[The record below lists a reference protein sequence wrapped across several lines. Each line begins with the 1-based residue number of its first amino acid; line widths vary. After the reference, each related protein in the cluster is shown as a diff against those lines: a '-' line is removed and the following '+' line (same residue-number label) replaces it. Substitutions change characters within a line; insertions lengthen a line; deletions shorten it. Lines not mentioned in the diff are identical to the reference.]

1 MRQEENKIK
10 RPLFWVA
17 CAFLFGETGAIAG
30 SRWCIWAA
38 IIFAALF
45 VMHRYEM
52 IVHTN
57 DRVKKFSPKS
67 FCIKLKQEPEKACMR
82 VKPEADENNV
92 MIKSGQE
99 NDHMQ
104 GNGEI
109 ENDHIKLNTGYK
121 YRRRRIDCVHKWR
134 NTVFV
139 WLIFVF
145 VGIAGYCNM
154 SSLRTQENFAKVA
167 AGASCKVRGIIY
179 DRQETTTGWVIQ
191 IRAKKVVINV
201 AEETKVAEEA
211 KVAEETKVAE
221 KTKEIEE
228 VGNQLAYSGQMKIVA
243 YMSTSEKPILGQDV
257 VLSGVAA
264 LPEHATNPGGFDAAD
279 YYKAKKIFMFL
290 KDTSYVETGVKK
302 SELLNTLQGIKE
314 RVASVYDQTFEPKAA
329 SVLSAMVLGDK
340 RGLDRD
346 TRNMYQLNGIAHI
359 LAISGLHI
367 AILGMTLFEW
377 LRKRTGSY
385 RISGCVAM
393 IVVVFYGIMTG
404 LSGSTSR
411 AMIMMGLV
419 MIGKAKGR
427 SADLLTSAGI
437 ASIGMAVWNPYVIRD
452 AGFQLSFAAV
462 AGLAVIHPVYVQT
475 FGKKG
480 KLRQAFGVSLS
491 SSLATLPICVFY
503 YYQFPLYGILL
514 NLLVVPLVSCLLMS
528 ALVTAGC
535 GIISIKAAE
544 LAGIPAHFILILYER
559 LCGLSEKIPFSS
571 INVGHISVRMVLVY
585 YLGLGVVLFI
595 LRCYAGEKN
604 SSQST
609 DENNSAG
616 EEVNKSMRNNL
627 AGRKLE
633 KPMTNNP
640 SDKDLEKLSRSKS
653 LGRDLTKSE
662 TNSPS
667 DKDLEKLSR
676 SKSLGRDLTKSETNS
691 PSDKDLAKPSRS
703 KTLGRDLTKS
713 VRKKS
718 GRCGR
723 YLYGIIL
730 VILLTALYEYAN
742 FDRSFVT
749 VFLDVGQGDGI
760 LIRTEQ
766 GTSILIDGGS
776 TSNQRVGEYVL
787 LPAIRYYGMSE
798 LDYVFVTHG
807 DADHISGIE
816 YLLNAEHIG
825 VRIRNLVLAKY
836 GDRQGLANI
845 ETLAKEKNINVVY
858 MEAGDKIQE
867 KQNPDMAGLTLE
879 CLYPSGS
886 TLEAK
891 QVVEREAD
899 SIAEAKQVAERE
911 ASGITDDKKIAIGL
925 DNAIIANVPG
935 EEATGSGL
943 NANDLSMVLLAKYDG
958 RKILF
963 TGDAGSM
970 VEKRLILE
978 KSILLSETDALK
990 VGHHGSHSASSKGFL
1005 QMTKPQYAI
1014 ISCGKKNHYGH
1025 PHEET
1030 LMQLQTIGARVYR
1043 TDQCGAIILHIQSGK
1058 IMLHGY
1064 GG

>member
-1 MRQEENKIK
+1 
-10 RPLFWVA
+10 
-17 CAFLFGETGAIAG
+17 
-30 SRWCIWAA
+30 
-38 IIFAALF
+38 
-45 VMHRYEM
+45 
-52 IVHTN
+52 
-57 DRVKKFSPKS
+57 
-67 FCIKLKQEPEKACMR
+67 
-82 VKPEADENNV
+82 
-92 MIKSGQE
+92 
-99 NDHMQ
+99 
-104 GNGEI
+104 
-109 ENDHIKLNTGYK
+109 
-121 YRRRRIDCVHKWR
+121 
-134 NTVFV
+134 
-139 WLIFVF
+139 
-145 VGIAGYCNM
+145 
-154 SSLRTQENFAKVA
+154 
-167 AGASCKVRGIIY
+167 
-179 DRQETTTGWVIQ
+179 
-191 IRAKKVVINV
+191 
-201 AEETKVAEEA
+201 
-211 KVAEETKVAE
+211 
-221 KTKEIEE
+221 
-228 VGNQLAYSGQMKIVA
+228 
-243 YMSTSEKPILGQDV
+243 
-257 VLSGVAA
+257 
-264 LPEHATNPGGFDAAD
+264 
-279 YYKAKKIFMFL
+279 
-290 KDTSYVETGVKK
+290 
-302 SELLNTLQGIKE
+302 
-314 RVASVYDQTFEPKAA
+314 
-329 SVLSAMVLGDK
+329 
-340 RGLDRD
+340 
-346 TRNMYQLNGIAHI
+346 
-359 LAISGLHI
+359 
-367 AILGMTLFEW
+367 
-377 LRKRTGSY
+377 
-385 RISGCVAM
+385 M

-411 AMIMMGLV
+411 AVIMMGLV

-616 EEVNKSMRNNL
+616 EEVNKSRRNNL

-640 SDKDLEKLSRSKS
+640 SDKDLAKLSRSKS
-653 LGRDLTKSE
+653 
-662 TNSPS
+662 
-667 DKDLEKLSR
+667 
-676 SKSLGRDLTKSETNS
+676 
-691 PSDKDLAKPSRS
+691 
-703 KTLGRDLTKS
+703 LGRDLTKS

-742 FDRSFVT
+742 LDRSFVT

-891 QVVEREAD
+891 QV
-899 SIAEAKQVAERE
+899 AERE

-925 DNAIIANVPG
+925 DNAITANVPG
-935 EEATGSGL
+935 EEVTGSSL
-943 NANDLSMVLLAKYDG
+943 DANDLSMVLLAKYDG

-1005 QMTKPQYAI
+1005 QTTKPQYAI

-1043 TDQCGAIILHIQSGK
+1043 TDQCGAIILHIRSGK

>member
-1 MRQEENKIK
+1 
-10 RPLFWVA
+10 
-17 CAFLFGETGAIAG
+17 
-30 SRWCIWAA
+30 
-38 IIFAALF
+38 
-45 VMHRYEM
+45 MHRYEM

-67 FCIKLKQEPEKACMR
+67 FCIKLKQESEKACMR
-82 VKPEADENNV
+82 VKPEADEDNV
-92 MIKSGQE
+92 MIKSRQE

-411 AMIMMGLV
+411 AVIMMGLV

-544 LAGIPAHFILILYER
+544 LARIPAHFILILYER

-616 EEVNKSMRNNL
+616 EEVNKSMR
-627 AGRKLE
+627 
-633 KPMTNNP
+633 
-640 SDKDLEKLSRSKS
+640 KS
-653 LGRDLTKSE
+653 LGRDLTK
-662 TNSPS
+662 P
-667 DKDLEKLSR
+667 
-676 SKSLGRDLTKSETNS
+676 
-691 PSDKDLAKPSRS
+691 
-703 KTLGRDLTKS
+703 

-742 FDRSFVT
+742 LDRSFVT

>member
-82 VKPEADENNV
+82 VKPEADEDNV

-167 AGASCKVRGIIY
+167 AGASCKVSGIIY

-191 IRAKKVVINV
+191 IRAKKVVI
-201 AEETKVAEEA
+201 

-228 VGNQLAYSGQMKIVA
+228 VGNKLAYSGQMKIVA

-411 AMIMMGLV
+411 AVIMMGLV

-437 ASIGMAVWNPYVIRD
+437 ASIGMAVWNPYVIWD

-616 EEVNKSMRNNL
+616 EEVNKSMR
-627 AGRKLE
+627 
-633 KPMTNNP
+633 
-640 SDKDLEKLSRSKS
+640 KS
-653 LGRDLTKSE
+653 LGRDLTK
-662 TNSPS
+662 PM
-667 DKDLEKLSR
+667 
-676 SKSLGRDLTKSETNS
+676 
-691 PSDKDLAKPSRS
+691 
-703 KTLGRDLTKS
+703 
-713 VRKKS
+713 RKKS

-742 FDRSFVT
+742 LDRSFGT

-925 DNAIIANVPG
+925 DNAITANVPG

-978 KSILLSETDALK
+978 KSILLSEIDALK

-1005 QMTKPQYAI
+1005 QTTKPQYAI

>member
-1 MRQEENKIK
+1 
-10 RPLFWVA
+10 
-17 CAFLFGETGAIAG
+17 
-30 SRWCIWAA
+30 
-38 IIFAALF
+38 
-45 VMHRYEM
+45 
-52 IVHTN
+52 
-57 DRVKKFSPKS
+57 
-67 FCIKLKQEPEKACMR
+67 
-82 VKPEADENNV
+82 
-92 MIKSGQE
+92 
-99 NDHMQ
+99 
-104 GNGEI
+104 
-109 ENDHIKLNTGYK
+109 
-121 YRRRRIDCVHKWR
+121 
-134 NTVFV
+134 
-139 WLIFVF
+139 
-145 VGIAGYCNM
+145 
-154 SSLRTQENFAKVA
+154 
-167 AGASCKVRGIIY
+167 
-179 DRQETTTGWVIQ
+179 
-191 IRAKKVVINV
+191 
-201 AEETKVAEEA
+201 
-211 KVAEETKVAE
+211 
-221 KTKEIEE
+221 
-228 VGNQLAYSGQMKIVA
+228 
-243 YMSTSEKPILGQDV
+243 
-257 VLSGVAA
+257 
-264 LPEHATNPGGFDAAD
+264 
-279 YYKAKKIFMFL
+279 
-290 KDTSYVETGVKK
+290 
-302 SELLNTLQGIKE
+302 
-314 RVASVYDQTFEPKAA
+314 
-329 SVLSAMVLGDK
+329 
-340 RGLDRD
+340 
-346 TRNMYQLNGIAHI
+346 
-359 LAISGLHI
+359 
-367 AILGMTLFEW
+367 
-377 LRKRTGSY
+377 
-385 RISGCVAM
+385 M

-411 AMIMMGLV
+411 AVIMMGLV

-616 EEVNKSMRNNL
+616 EEVNKSMR
-627 AGRKLE
+627 
-633 KPMTNNP
+633 
-640 SDKDLEKLSRSKS
+640 KS
-653 LGRDLTKSE
+653 LGRDLTK
-662 TNSPS
+662 P
-667 DKDLEKLSR
+667 
-676 SKSLGRDLTKSETNS
+676 
-691 PSDKDLAKPSRS
+691 
-703 KTLGRDLTKS
+703 

-742 FDRSFVT
+742 LDRSFVT

-1005 QMTKPQYAI
+1005 QTTKPQYAI

>member
-1 MRQEENKIK
+1 MR
-10 RPLFWVA
+10 
-17 CAFLFGETGAIAG
+17 
-30 SRWCIWAA
+30 
-38 IIFAALF
+38 
-45 VMHRYEM
+45 RYEM
-52 IVHTN
+52 TVHTN
-57 DRVKKFSPKS
+57 DRV
-67 FCIKLKQEPEKACMR
+67 
-82 VKPEADENNV
+82 
-92 MIKSGQE
+92 
-99 NDHMQ
+99 
-104 GNGEI
+104 
-109 ENDHIKLNTGYK
+109 
-121 YRRRRIDCVHKWR
+121 HKWR
-134 NTVFV
+134 NAVFV

-154 SSLRTQENFAKVA
+154 SSLRTQENFVKCV
-167 AGASCKVRGIIY
+167 AGASCKVSGIIY
-179 DRQETTTGWVIQ
+179 DRQETTSGWVIQ
-191 IRAKKVVINV
+191 IRAKKVFVKGVEETEGAEEIKE
-201 AEETKVAEEA
+201 AEETK
-211 KVAEETKVAE
+211 KAEETKEAEETEGAE

-228 VGNQLAYSGQMKIVA
+228 VGNKLAYSGQMKIVA

-290 KDTSYVETGVKK
+290 KDASYVETGVKK
-302 SELLNTLQGIKE
+302 SELLNTLHGIKE
-314 RVASVYDQTFEPKAA
+314 RVTSVYDQTFEPKAA

-411 AMIMMGLV
+411 AVIMMGLV

-437 ASIGMAVWNPYVIRD
+437 ASICMAVWNPYVIRD

-480 KLRQAFGVSLS
+480 RLRQAFGVSLS

-535 GIISIKAAE
+535 GIVSIKAAE

-571 INVGHISVRMVLVY
+571 INVGHITVRMVLVY

-604 SSQST
+604 SFQST

-633 KPMTNNP
+633 KTMTNNL
-640 SDKDLEKLSRSKS
+640 SDKDLAKPSRSKS
-653 LGRDLTKSE
+653 LGRDLTK
-662 TNSPS
+662 P
-667 DKDLEKLSR
+667 
-676 SKSLGRDLTKSETNS
+676 
-691 PSDKDLAKPSRS
+691 
-703 KTLGRDLTKS
+703 

-742 FDRSFVT
+742 LDRSFVT

-845 ETLAKEKNINVVY
+845 ETLAKEKNINVIY
-858 MEAGDKIQE
+858 MEAGDKIRE
-867 KQNPDMAGLTLE
+867 KLNSDMTGLTLE
-879 CLYPSGS
+879 CLYPSER

-891 QVVEREAD
+891 QVVKRESD
-899 SIAEAKQVAERE
+899 SIAEVKQVAERE

-925 DNAIIANVPG
+925 DNAITANVPG
-935 EEATGSGL
+935 DEVTGSGPD
-943 NANDLSMVLLAKYDG
+943 ANDLSIVLLAKYDG

-978 KSILLSETDALK
+978 KNLLLSETDVLK
-990 VGHHGSHSASSKGFL
+990 VGHHGSRSASSEVFL
-1005 QMTKPQYAI
+1005 QTIKPQYAI

-1030 LMQLQTIGARVYR
+1030 LMRLQTIGARVYR

>member
-1 MRQEENKIK
+1 
-10 RPLFWVA
+10 
-17 CAFLFGETGAIAG
+17 
-30 SRWCIWAA
+30 
-38 IIFAALF
+38 
-45 VMHRYEM
+45 
-52 IVHTN
+52 
-57 DRVKKFSPKS
+57 
-67 FCIKLKQEPEKACMR
+67 
-82 VKPEADENNV
+82 
-92 MIKSGQE
+92 
-99 NDHMQ
+99 
-104 GNGEI
+104 
-109 ENDHIKLNTGYK
+109 
-121 YRRRRIDCVHKWR
+121 
-134 NTVFV
+134 
-139 WLIFVF
+139 
-145 VGIAGYCNM
+145 
-154 SSLRTQENFAKVA
+154 
-167 AGASCKVRGIIY
+167 
-179 DRQETTTGWVIQ
+179 
-191 IRAKKVVINV
+191 
-201 AEETKVAEEA
+201 
-211 KVAEETKVAE
+211 
-221 KTKEIEE
+221 
-228 VGNQLAYSGQMKIVA
+228 
-243 YMSTSEKPILGQDV
+243 
-257 VLSGVAA
+257 
-264 LPEHATNPGGFDAAD
+264 
-279 YYKAKKIFMFL
+279 
-290 KDTSYVETGVKK
+290 
-302 SELLNTLQGIKE
+302 
-314 RVASVYDQTFEPKAA
+314 
-329 SVLSAMVLGDK
+329 
-340 RGLDRD
+340 
-346 TRNMYQLNGIAHI
+346 
-359 LAISGLHI
+359 
-367 AILGMTLFEW
+367 
-377 LRKRTGSY
+377 
-385 RISGCVAM
+385 M

-411 AMIMMGLV
+411 AVIMMGLV

-616 EEVNKSMRNNL
+616 EEVNKSMR
-627 AGRKLE
+627 
-633 KPMTNNP
+633 
-640 SDKDLEKLSRSKS
+640 KS
-653 LGRDLTKSE
+653 LGRDLTK
-662 TNSPS
+662 P
-667 DKDLEKLSR
+667 
-676 SKSLGRDLTKSETNS
+676 
-691 PSDKDLAKPSRS
+691 
-703 KTLGRDLTKS
+703 

-742 FDRSFVT
+742 LDRSFVT

-899 SIAEAKQVAERE
+899 SIAEANRW
-911 ASGITDDKKIAIGL
+911 
-925 DNAIIANVPG
+925 
-935 EEATGSGL
+935 L
-943 NANDLSMVLLAKYDG
+943 NEKLL
-958 RKILF
+958 
-963 TGDAGSM
+963 
-970 VEKRLILE
+970 V
-978 KSILLSETDALK
+978 
-990 VGHHGSHSASSKGFL
+990 
-1005 QMTKPQYAI
+1005 
-1014 ISCGKKNHYGH
+1014 
-1025 PHEET
+1025 
-1030 LMQLQTIGARVYR
+1030 
-1043 TDQCGAIILHIQSGK
+1043 
-1058 IMLHGY
+1058 
-1064 GG
+1064 

>member
-1 MRQEENKIK
+1 
-10 RPLFWVA
+10 
-17 CAFLFGETGAIAG
+17 
-30 SRWCIWAA
+30 
-38 IIFAALF
+38 
-45 VMHRYEM
+45 
-52 IVHTN
+52 
-57 DRVKKFSPKS
+57 
-67 FCIKLKQEPEKACMR
+67 
-82 VKPEADENNV
+82 
-92 MIKSGQE
+92 
-99 NDHMQ
+99 
-104 GNGEI
+104 
-109 ENDHIKLNTGYK
+109 
-121 YRRRRIDCVHKWR
+121 
-134 NTVFV
+134 
-139 WLIFVF
+139 
-145 VGIAGYCNM
+145 
-154 SSLRTQENFAKVA
+154 
-167 AGASCKVRGIIY
+167 
-179 DRQETTTGWVIQ
+179 
-191 IRAKKVVINV
+191 
-201 AEETKVAEEA
+201 
-211 KVAEETKVAE
+211 
-221 KTKEIEE
+221 
-228 VGNQLAYSGQMKIVA
+228 
-243 YMSTSEKPILGQDV
+243 
-257 VLSGVAA
+257 
-264 LPEHATNPGGFDAAD
+264 
-279 YYKAKKIFMFL
+279 
-290 KDTSYVETGVKK
+290 
-302 SELLNTLQGIKE
+302 
-314 RVASVYDQTFEPKAA
+314 
-329 SVLSAMVLGDK
+329 
-340 RGLDRD
+340 
-346 TRNMYQLNGIAHI
+346 
-359 LAISGLHI
+359 
-367 AILGMTLFEW
+367 
-377 LRKRTGSY
+377 
-385 RISGCVAM
+385 M

-411 AMIMMGLV
+411 AVIMMGLV

-559 LCGLSEKIPFSS
+559 LCGLSEKIPFSN

-616 EEVNKSMRNNL
+616 EEVNKSMR
-627 AGRKLE
+627 
-633 KPMTNNP
+633 
-640 SDKDLEKLSRSKS
+640 KS
-653 LGRDLTKSE
+653 LGRDLTK
-662 TNSPS
+662 P
-667 DKDLEKLSR
+667 
-676 SKSLGRDLTKSETNS
+676 
-691 PSDKDLAKPSRS
+691 
-703 KTLGRDLTKS
+703 

-723 YLYGIIL
+723 YLYEIIL

-742 FDRSFVT
+742 LDRSFVT

-845 ETLAKEKNINVVY
+845 ETLAKKKNINVVY

-867 KQNPDMAGLTLE
+867 KQNPDIAGLTLE

-891 QVVEREAD
+891 QVVERETDSKAEAKQLAEREAD
-899 SIAEAKQVAERE
+899 SISETKQVAERE

-925 DNAIIANVPG
+925 DNVITANVPG

-943 NANDLSMVLLAKYDG
+943 DANDLSMVLLAKYDG

-1005 QMTKPQYAI
+1005 QTTKPQYAI

-1030 LMQLQTIGARVYR
+1030 LMHLQTIGARVYR

>member
-1 MRQEENKIK
+1 MGDTCI
-10 RPLFWVA
+10 PLRLLGLGVRKNPFIY
-17 CAFLFGETGAIAG
+17 E
-30 SRWCIWAA
+30 
-38 IIFAALF
+38 
-45 VMHRYEM
+45 VMPSILY
-52 IVHTN
+52 
-57 DRVKKFSPKS
+57 
-67 FCIKLKQEPEKACMR
+67 R
-82 VKPEADENNV
+82 VKP
-92 MIKSGQE
+92 
-99 NDHMQ
+99 
-104 GNGEI
+104 
-109 ENDHIKLNTGYK
+109 
-121 YRRRRIDCVHKWR
+121 
-134 NTVFV
+134 
-139 WLIFVF
+139 
-145 VGIAGYCNM
+145 
-154 SSLRTQENFAKVA
+154 
-167 AGASCKVRGIIY
+167 
-179 DRQETTTGWVIQ
+179 
-191 IRAKKVVINV
+191 
-201 AEETKVAEEA
+201 
-211 KVAEETKVAE
+211 
-221 KTKEIEE
+221 
-228 VGNQLAYSGQMKIVA
+228 
-243 YMSTSEKPILGQDV
+243 
-257 VLSGVAA
+257 
-264 LPEHATNPGGFDAAD
+264 
-279 YYKAKKIFMFL
+279 
-290 KDTSYVETGVKK
+290 
-302 SELLNTLQGIKE
+302 
-314 RVASVYDQTFEPKAA
+314 QT
-329 SVLSAMVLGDK
+329 
-340 RGLDRD
+340 
-346 TRNMYQLNGIAHI
+346 
-359 LAISGLHI
+359 GLHI

-411 AMIMMGLV
+411 AVIMMGLV

-544 LAGIPAHFILILYER
+544 LARIPAHFILILYER

-616 EEVNKSMRNNL
+616 EEVNKSMR
-627 AGRKLE
+627 
-633 KPMTNNP
+633 
-640 SDKDLEKLSRSKS
+640 KS
-653 LGRDLTKSE
+653 LGRDLTK
-662 TNSPS
+662 P
-667 DKDLEKLSR
+667 
-676 SKSLGRDLTKSETNS
+676 
-691 PSDKDLAKPSRS
+691 
-703 KTLGRDLTKS
+703 

-742 FDRSFVT
+742 LDRSFVT

-845 ETLAKEKNINVVY
+845 ETLAKEKNINVIY
-858 MEAGDKIQE
+858 MEAGDKIRE
-867 KQNPDMAGLTLE
+867 KLNSDMAGLTLE
-879 CLYPSGS
+879 CLYPSGK

-891 QVVEREAD
+891 QVVKRESDSIAEAKQVAEREAD

-911 ASGITDDKKIAIGL
+911 AADITDDKKIAIGL
-925 DNAIIANVPG
+925 GNAITANVL
-935 EEATGSGL
+935 EDEVTGSGPD
-943 NANDLSMVLLAKYDG
+943 ANDLSIVLLAKYDG

-978 KSILLSETDALK
+978 KNLLLSETDVLK
-990 VGHHGSHSASSKGFL
+990 VGHHGSRSASSEGFL
-1005 QMTKPQYAI
+1005 QTIKPQYAI

-1064 GG
+1064 GE

>member
-1 MRQEENKIK
+1 MPSIK
-10 RPLFWVA
+10 
-17 CAFLFGETGAIAG
+17 
-30 SRWCIWAA
+30 
-38 IIFAALF
+38 
-45 VMHRYEM
+45 
-52 IVHTN
+52 
-57 DRVKKFSPKS
+57 DRVKP
-67 FCIKLKQEPEKACMR
+67 
-82 VKPEADENNV
+82 
-92 MIKSGQE
+92 
-99 NDHMQ
+99 
-104 GNGEI
+104 
-109 ENDHIKLNTGYK
+109 
-121 YRRRRIDCVHKWR
+121 
-134 NTVFV
+134 
-139 WLIFVF
+139 
-145 VGIAGYCNM
+145 
-154 SSLRTQENFAKVA
+154 
-167 AGASCKVRGIIY
+167 
-179 DRQETTTGWVIQ
+179 
-191 IRAKKVVINV
+191 
-201 AEETKVAEEA
+201 
-211 KVAEETKVAE
+211 
-221 KTKEIEE
+221 
-228 VGNQLAYSGQMKIVA
+228 
-243 YMSTSEKPILGQDV
+243 
-257 VLSGVAA
+257 
-264 LPEHATNPGGFDAAD
+264 
-279 YYKAKKIFMFL
+279 
-290 KDTSYVETGVKK
+290 
-302 SELLNTLQGIKE
+302 
-314 RVASVYDQTFEPKAA
+314 QT
-329 SVLSAMVLGDK
+329 
-340 RGLDRD
+340 
-346 TRNMYQLNGIAHI
+346 
-359 LAISGLHI
+359 GLHI

-411 AMIMMGLV
+411 AVIMMGLV

-475 FGKKG
+475 FGKNG

-616 EEVNKSMRNNL
+616 EEVNKSMR
-627 AGRKLE
+627 
-633 KPMTNNP
+633 
-640 SDKDLEKLSRSKS
+640 KS
-653 LGRDLTKSE
+653 
-662 TNSPS
+662 
-667 DKDLEKLSR
+667 
-676 SKSLGRDLTKSETNS
+676 
-691 PSDKDLAKPSRS
+691 
-703 KTLGRDLTKS
+703 LGRDLTKS

-742 FDRSFVT
+742 LDRSFVT

-766 GTSILIDGGS
+766 ETSILIDGGS

-925 DNAIIANVPG
+925 DNAITANVPG
-935 EEATGSGL
+935 EGATGSGL

-978 KSILLSETDALK
+978 KSILLSEIDALK

-1005 QMTKPQYAI
+1005 QTTKPQYAI

>member
-1 MRQEENKIK
+1 
-10 RPLFWVA
+10 
-17 CAFLFGETGAIAG
+17 
-30 SRWCIWAA
+30 
-38 IIFAALF
+38 
-45 VMHRYEM
+45 
-52 IVHTN
+52 
-57 DRVKKFSPKS
+57 
-67 FCIKLKQEPEKACMR
+67 MR
-82 VKPEADENNV
+82 VKPEADEDNV

-411 AMIMMGLV
+411 AVIMMGLV

-616 EEVNKSMRNNL
+616 EEVNKSMR
-627 AGRKLE
+627 
-633 KPMTNNP
+633 
-640 SDKDLEKLSRSKS
+640 KS
-653 LGRDLTKSE
+653 LGRDLTK
-662 TNSPS
+662 P
-667 DKDLEKLSR
+667 
-676 SKSLGRDLTKSETNS
+676 
-691 PSDKDLAKPSRS
+691 
-703 KTLGRDLTKS
+703 

-742 FDRSFVT
+742 LDRSFVT

>member
-1 MRQEENKIK
+1 M
-10 RPLFWVA
+10 
-17 CAFLFGETGAIAG
+17 
-30 SRWCIWAA
+30 
-38 IIFAALF
+38 
-45 VMHRYEM
+45 
-52 IVHTN
+52 
-57 DRVKKFSPKS
+57 DRK
-67 FCIKLKQEPEKACMR
+67 
-82 VKPEADENNV
+82 
-92 MIKSGQE
+92 
-99 NDHMQ
+99 
-104 GNGEI
+104 
-109 ENDHIKLNTGYK
+109 
-121 YRRRRIDCVHKWR
+121 
-134 NTVFV
+134 
-139 WLIFVF
+139 
-145 VGIAGYCNM
+145 
-154 SSLRTQENFAKVA
+154 
-167 AGASCKVRGIIY
+167 
-179 DRQETTTGWVIQ
+179 
-191 IRAKKVVINV
+191 
-201 AEETKVAEEA
+201 
-211 KVAEETKVAE
+211 
-221 KTKEIEE
+221 
-228 VGNQLAYSGQMKIVA
+228 
-243 YMSTSEKPILGQDV
+243 
-257 VLSGVAA
+257 
-264 LPEHATNPGGFDAAD
+264 NP
-279 YYKAKKIFMFL
+279 
-290 KDTSYVETGVKK
+290 
-302 SELLNTLQGIKE
+302 
-314 RVASVYDQTFEPKAA
+314 QT
-329 SVLSAMVLGDK
+329 
-340 RGLDRD
+340 
-346 TRNMYQLNGIAHI
+346 
-359 LAISGLHI
+359 GLHI

-411 AMIMMGLV
+411 AVIMMGLV

-616 EEVNKSMRNNL
+616 EEVNKSMR
-627 AGRKLE
+627 
-633 KPMTNNP
+633 
-640 SDKDLEKLSRSKS
+640 KS
-653 LGRDLTKSE
+653 LGRDLTK
-662 TNSPS
+662 P
-667 DKDLEKLSR
+667 
-676 SKSLGRDLTKSETNS
+676 
-691 PSDKDLAKPSRS
+691 
-703 KTLGRDLTKS
+703 

-730 VILLTALYEYAN
+730 VILLTVLYGYAN
-742 FDRSFVT
+742 LDRSFVT

-816 YLLNAEHIG
+816 YLLSAEHIG

-867 KQNPDMAGLTLE
+867 KQNSDMAGLTLE

-925 DNAIIANVPG
+925 DNAITANVPG
-935 EEATGSGL
+935 EEVTGSSL
-943 NANDLSMVLLAKYDG
+943 DANDLSMVLLAKYDG

>member
-1 MRQEENKIK
+1 
-10 RPLFWVA
+10 
-17 CAFLFGETGAIAG
+17 
-30 SRWCIWAA
+30 
-38 IIFAALF
+38 
-45 VMHRYEM
+45 
-52 IVHTN
+52 
-57 DRVKKFSPKS
+57 
-67 FCIKLKQEPEKACMR
+67 
-82 VKPEADENNV
+82 
-92 MIKSGQE
+92 
-99 NDHMQ
+99 
-104 GNGEI
+104 
-109 ENDHIKLNTGYK
+109 
-121 YRRRRIDCVHKWR
+121 
-134 NTVFV
+134 
-139 WLIFVF
+139 
-145 VGIAGYCNM
+145 
-154 SSLRTQENFAKVA
+154 
-167 AGASCKVRGIIY
+167 
-179 DRQETTTGWVIQ
+179 
-191 IRAKKVVINV
+191 
-201 AEETKVAEEA
+201 
-211 KVAEETKVAE
+211 
-221 KTKEIEE
+221 
-228 VGNQLAYSGQMKIVA
+228 
-243 YMSTSEKPILGQDV
+243 
-257 VLSGVAA
+257 
-264 LPEHATNPGGFDAAD
+264 
-279 YYKAKKIFMFL
+279 
-290 KDTSYVETGVKK
+290 
-302 SELLNTLQGIKE
+302 
-314 RVASVYDQTFEPKAA
+314 
-329 SVLSAMVLGDK
+329 
-340 RGLDRD
+340 
-346 TRNMYQLNGIAHI
+346 
-359 LAISGLHI
+359 
-367 AILGMTLFEW
+367 
-377 LRKRTGSY
+377 
-385 RISGCVAM
+385 M

-411 AMIMMGLV
+411 AVIMMGLV

-437 ASIGMAVWNPYVIRD
+437 ASICMAVWNPYVIRD

-544 LAGIPAHFILILYER
+544 LAGIPAHFVLILYER

-604 SSQST
+604 SSQSA

-616 EEVNKSMRNNL
+616 EEVNKSM
-627 AGRKLE
+627 
-633 KPMTNNP
+633 
-640 SDKDLEKLSRSKS
+640 SKS
-653 LGRDLTKSE
+653 LGRDLTK
-662 TNSPS
+662 P
-667 DKDLEKLSR
+667 
-676 SKSLGRDLTKSETNS
+676 
-691 PSDKDLAKPSRS
+691 
-703 KTLGRDLTKS
+703 

-742 FDRSFVT
+742 LDRSFVT

>member
-52 IVHTN
+52 TVHTN
-57 DRVKKFSPKS
+57 DS
-67 FCIKLKQEPEKACMR
+67 
-82 VKPEADENNV
+82 
-92 MIKSGQE
+92 
-99 NDHMQ
+99 
-104 GNGEI
+104 
-109 ENDHIKLNTGYK
+109 
-121 YRRRRIDCVHKWR
+121 VHKWR

-167 AGASCKVRGIIY
+167 AGASCKVSGIIY

-191 IRAKKVVINV
+191 IRAKKVVINI
-201 AEETKVAEEA
+201 AEETKGAEEA

-411 AMIMMGLV
+411 AVIMMGLV

-437 ASIGMAVWNPYVIRD
+437 ASICMAVWNPYVIRD

-480 KLRQAFGVSLS
+480 RLRQAFGVGLS

-571 INVGHISVRMVLVY
+571 INVGHITVRMVLVY

-616 EEVNKSMRNNL
+616 EEVNKSIRNNL

-633 KPMTNNP
+633 KPM
-640 SDKDLEKLSRSKS
+640 
-653 LGRDLTKSE
+653 
-662 TNSPS
+662 
-667 DKDLEKLSR
+667 
-676 SKSLGRDLTKSETNS
+676 TNS

-703 KTLGRDLTKS
+703 KSLGRNLAKP

-742 FDRSFVT
+742 LDRSFVT

-845 ETLAKEKNINVVY
+845 ETLAKEKNINVIY
-858 MEAGDKIQE
+858 MEAGDKIRE
-867 KQNPDMAGLTLE
+867 KLNSDMAGLTLE
-879 CLYPSGS
+879 CLYPSER

-891 QVVEREAD
+891 QVVKRDSD

-911 ASGITDDKKIAIGL
+911 AAGITDDKKIAIGL
-925 DNAIIANVPG
+925 DNAITANVPG
-935 EEATGSGL
+935 DEVTGSGPD
-943 NANDLSMVLLAKYDG
+943 ANDLSIVLLAKYDG

-978 KSILLSETDALK
+978 KNLLLSETDVLK
-990 VGHHGSHSASSKGFL
+990 VGHHGSRSASSEVFL
-1005 QMTKPQYAI
+1005 QTIKPQYAI

-1064 GG
+1064 G

>member
-1 MRQEENKIK
+1 
-10 RPLFWVA
+10 
-17 CAFLFGETGAIAG
+17 
-30 SRWCIWAA
+30 
-38 IIFAALF
+38 
-45 VMHRYEM
+45 MHRYEM

-82 VKPEADENNV
+82 VKPEADEDNV

-167 AGASCKVRGIIY
+167 EGASCKVSGIIY

-191 IRAKKVVINV
+191 IRAKKVVINL

-211 KVAEETKVAE
+211 KVAEETKGAE

-411 AMIMMGLV
+411 AVIMMGLV

-609 DENNSAG
+609 DENNSAS
-616 EEVNKSMRNNL
+616 EEVNKSM
-627 AGRKLE
+627 
-633 KPMTNNP
+633 
-640 SDKDLEKLSRSKS
+640 SKS
-653 LGRDLTKSE
+653 
-662 TNSPS
+662 
-667 DKDLEKLSR
+667 
-676 SKSLGRDLTKSETNS
+676 
-691 PSDKDLAKPSRS
+691 
-703 KTLGRDLTKS
+703 LGRDLTKS

-742 FDRSFVT
+742 LDRSFVT

-776 TSNQRVGEYVL
+776 TSNRKVGEYVL
-787 LPAIRYYGMSE
+787 LPAIRYYGMAE

-845 ETLAKEKNINVVY
+845 EILAKEKNINVVY

-867 KQNPDMAGLTLE
+867 KQNTDMAGLTLE
-879 CLYPSGS
+879 CLYPSGR

-891 QVVEREAD
+891 QVVERESD

-925 DNAIIANVPG
+925 DNAITANVPG

-943 NANDLSMVLLAKYDG
+943 DANDLSMVLLAKYDG

-1005 QMTKPQYAI
+1005 QTTKPQYAI

>member
-67 FCIKLKQEPEKACMR
+67 FC
-82 VKPEADENNV
+82 
-92 MIKSGQE
+92 
-99 NDHMQ
+99 
-104 GNGEI
+104 
-109 ENDHIKLNTGYK
+109 IKLNTGYK

-411 AMIMMGLV
+411 AVIMMGLV

-475 FGKKG
+475 FGKNG

-616 EEVNKSMRNNL
+616 EEVNKSMR
-627 AGRKLE
+627 
-633 KPMTNNP
+633 
-640 SDKDLEKLSRSKS
+640 KS
-653 LGRDLTKSE
+653 LGRDLTK
-662 TNSPS
+662 P
-667 DKDLEKLSR
+667 
-676 SKSLGRDLTKSETNS
+676 
-691 PSDKDLAKPSRS
+691 
-703 KTLGRDLTKS
+703 

-742 FDRSFVT
+742 LDRSFVT

-845 ETLAKEKNINVVY
+845 ETLAKEKNINVIY
-858 MEAGDKIQE
+858 MEAGDKIRE
-867 KQNPDMAGLTLE
+867 KLNSDMAGLTLE
-879 CLYPSGS
+879 CLYPSGK

-891 QVVEREAD
+891 QVVKRESDSIAEAKQVAEREAD

-911 ASGITDDKKIAIGL
+911 AADITDDKKIAIGL
-925 DNAIIANVPG
+925 GNAITANVL
-935 EEATGSGL
+935 EDEVTGSGPD
-943 NANDLSMVLLAKYDG
+943 ANDLSIVLLAKYDG

-978 KSILLSETDALK
+978 KNLLLSETDVLK
-990 VGHHGSHSASSKGFL
+990 VGHHGSRSASSEGFL
-1005 QMTKPQYAI
+1005 QTIKPQYAI

>member
-1 MRQEENKIK
+1 
-10 RPLFWVA
+10 
-17 CAFLFGETGAIAG
+17 
-30 SRWCIWAA
+30 
-38 IIFAALF
+38 
-45 VMHRYEM
+45 
-52 IVHTN
+52 
-57 DRVKKFSPKS
+57 
-67 FCIKLKQEPEKACMR
+67 
-82 VKPEADENNV
+82 
-92 MIKSGQE
+92 
-99 NDHMQ
+99 
-104 GNGEI
+104 
-109 ENDHIKLNTGYK
+109 
-121 YRRRRIDCVHKWR
+121 
-134 NTVFV
+134 
-139 WLIFVF
+139 
-145 VGIAGYCNM
+145 
-154 SSLRTQENFAKVA
+154 
-167 AGASCKVRGIIY
+167 
-179 DRQETTTGWVIQ
+179 
-191 IRAKKVVINV
+191 
-201 AEETKVAEEA
+201 
-211 KVAEETKVAE
+211 
-221 KTKEIEE
+221 
-228 VGNQLAYSGQMKIVA
+228 
-243 YMSTSEKPILGQDV
+243 
-257 VLSGVAA
+257 
-264 LPEHATNPGGFDAAD
+264 
-279 YYKAKKIFMFL
+279 
-290 KDTSYVETGVKK
+290 
-302 SELLNTLQGIKE
+302 
-314 RVASVYDQTFEPKAA
+314 
-329 SVLSAMVLGDK
+329 
-340 RGLDRD
+340 
-346 TRNMYQLNGIAHI
+346 
-359 LAISGLHI
+359 
-367 AILGMTLFEW
+367 
-377 LRKRTGSY
+377 
-385 RISGCVAM
+385 M

-411 AMIMMGLV
+411 AVIMMGLV

-609 DENNSAG
+609 DENNSAS
-616 EEVNKSMRNNL
+616 EEVNKSM
-627 AGRKLE
+627 
-633 KPMTNNP
+633 
-640 SDKDLEKLSRSKS
+640 SKS
-653 LGRDLTKSE
+653 
-662 TNSPS
+662 
-667 DKDLEKLSR
+667 
-676 SKSLGRDLTKSETNS
+676 
-691 PSDKDLAKPSRS
+691 
-703 KTLGRDLTKS
+703 LGRDLTKS

-742 FDRSFVT
+742 LDRSFVT

-776 TSNQRVGEYVL
+776 TSNRKVGEYVL
-787 LPAIRYYGMSE
+787 LPAIRYYGMAE

-845 ETLAKEKNINVVY
+845 EILAKEKNINVVY

-867 KQNPDMAGLTLE
+867 KQNTDMAGLTLE
-879 CLYPSGS
+879 CLYPSGR

-891 QVVEREAD
+891 QVVERESD

-925 DNAIIANVPG
+925 DNAITANVPG

-943 NANDLSMVLLAKYDG
+943 DANDLSMVLLAKYDG

-1005 QMTKPQYAI
+1005 QTTKPQYAI

>member
-1 MRQEENKIK
+1 
-10 RPLFWVA
+10 
-17 CAFLFGETGAIAG
+17 
-30 SRWCIWAA
+30 
-38 IIFAALF
+38 
-45 VMHRYEM
+45 
-52 IVHTN
+52 
-57 DRVKKFSPKS
+57 
-67 FCIKLKQEPEKACMR
+67 
-82 VKPEADENNV
+82 
-92 MIKSGQE
+92 
-99 NDHMQ
+99 
-104 GNGEI
+104 
-109 ENDHIKLNTGYK
+109 
-121 YRRRRIDCVHKWR
+121 
-134 NTVFV
+134 
-139 WLIFVF
+139 
-145 VGIAGYCNM
+145 
-154 SSLRTQENFAKVA
+154 
-167 AGASCKVRGIIY
+167 
-179 DRQETTTGWVIQ
+179 
-191 IRAKKVVINV
+191 
-201 AEETKVAEEA
+201 
-211 KVAEETKVAE
+211 
-221 KTKEIEE
+221 
-228 VGNQLAYSGQMKIVA
+228 
-243 YMSTSEKPILGQDV
+243 
-257 VLSGVAA
+257 
-264 LPEHATNPGGFDAAD
+264 
-279 YYKAKKIFMFL
+279 
-290 KDTSYVETGVKK
+290 
-302 SELLNTLQGIKE
+302 
-314 RVASVYDQTFEPKAA
+314 
-329 SVLSAMVLGDK
+329 
-340 RGLDRD
+340 
-346 TRNMYQLNGIAHI
+346 
-359 LAISGLHI
+359 
-367 AILGMTLFEW
+367 
-377 LRKRTGSY
+377 
-385 RISGCVAM
+385 M

-411 AMIMMGLV
+411 AVIMMGLV

-616 EEVNKSMRNNL
+616 EEVNKSMR
-627 AGRKLE
+627 
-633 KPMTNNP
+633 
-640 SDKDLEKLSRSKS
+640 KS
-653 LGRDLTKSE
+653 LGRDLTK
-662 TNSPS
+662 P
-667 DKDLEKLSR
+667 
-676 SKSLGRDLTKSETNS
+676 
-691 PSDKDLAKPSRS
+691 
-703 KTLGRDLTKS
+703 

-742 FDRSFVT
+742 LDRSFVT

-925 DNAIIANVPG
+925 DNAITANVPG

-943 NANDLSMVLLAKYDG
+943 DANDLSMVLLAKYDG

-1005 QMTKPQYAI
+1005 QTTKPQYAI

>member
-1 MRQEENKIK
+1 
-10 RPLFWVA
+10 
-17 CAFLFGETGAIAG
+17 
-30 SRWCIWAA
+30 
-38 IIFAALF
+38 
-45 VMHRYEM
+45 
-52 IVHTN
+52 
-57 DRVKKFSPKS
+57 
-67 FCIKLKQEPEKACMR
+67 
-82 VKPEADENNV
+82 
-92 MIKSGQE
+92 
-99 NDHMQ
+99 
-104 GNGEI
+104 
-109 ENDHIKLNTGYK
+109 
-121 YRRRRIDCVHKWR
+121 
-134 NTVFV
+134 
-139 WLIFVF
+139 
-145 VGIAGYCNM
+145 
-154 SSLRTQENFAKVA
+154 
-167 AGASCKVRGIIY
+167 
-179 DRQETTTGWVIQ
+179 
-191 IRAKKVVINV
+191 
-201 AEETKVAEEA
+201 
-211 KVAEETKVAE
+211 
-221 KTKEIEE
+221 
-228 VGNQLAYSGQMKIVA
+228 
-243 YMSTSEKPILGQDV
+243 
-257 VLSGVAA
+257 
-264 LPEHATNPGGFDAAD
+264 
-279 YYKAKKIFMFL
+279 
-290 KDTSYVETGVKK
+290 
-302 SELLNTLQGIKE
+302 
-314 RVASVYDQTFEPKAA
+314 
-329 SVLSAMVLGDK
+329 
-340 RGLDRD
+340 
-346 TRNMYQLNGIAHI
+346 
-359 LAISGLHI
+359 
-367 AILGMTLFEW
+367 
-377 LRKRTGSY
+377 
-385 RISGCVAM
+385 M

-411 AMIMMGLV
+411 AVIMMGLV

-437 ASIGMAVWNPYVIRD
+437 ASIGMAVWNPYVIWD

-616 EEVNKSMRNNL
+616 EEVNKSRRNNL

-640 SDKDLEKLSRSKS
+640 SDKDLAKPSRSKT
-653 LGRDLTKSE
+653 LGRDLTK
-662 TNSPS
+662 P
-667 DKDLEKLSR
+667 
-676 SKSLGRDLTKSETNS
+676 ETNS

-703 KTLGRDLTKS
+703 KSLGRDLTKPM
-713 VRKKS
+713 RKKS

-742 FDRSFVT
+742 LDRSFGT

-911 ASGITDDKKIAIGL
+911 ADSIAEAKQVAEREASGITDDKKIAIGL
-925 DNAIIANVPG
+925 DNAITANVPG

-943 NANDLSMVLLAKYDG
+943 DANDLSMVLLAKYDG

-963 TGDAGSM
+963 TGDVGSM

-978 KSILLSETDALK
+978 KSILLSEIDALK

-1005 QMTKPQYAI
+1005 QTTKPQYAI

>member
-67 FCIKLKQEPEKACMR
+67 FCIKLKQESEKACMR
-82 VKPEADENNV
+82 VKPEADEDNV
-92 MIKSGQE
+92 MIKSRQE

-201 AEETKVAEEA
+201 AEETKGAEEA
-211 KVAEETKVAE
+211 KAAEETKGAE
-221 KTKEIEE
+221 ETKEIEE

-411 AMIMMGLV
+411 AVIMMGLV
-419 MIGKAKGR
+419 MLGKVKGR
-427 SADLLTSAGI
+427 SVDLLTSAGI
-437 ASIGMAVWNPYVIRD
+437 ASICMAVWNPYVIRD

-571 INVGHISVRMVLVY
+571 INVGHISVRMALVY

-616 EEVNKSMRNNL
+616 EEVNKSMR
-627 AGRKLE
+627 
-633 KPMTNNP
+633 
-640 SDKDLEKLSRSKS
+640 KS
-653 LGRDLTKSE
+653 LGRDLTK
-662 TNSPS
+662 P
-667 DKDLEKLSR
+667 
-676 SKSLGRDLTKSETNS
+676 
-691 PSDKDLAKPSRS
+691 
-703 KTLGRDLTKS
+703 

-742 FDRSFVT
+742 LDRSFVA

-925 DNAIIANVPG
+925 DNAITANVLG

>member
-82 VKPEADENNV
+82 VKPEADEDNV

-167 AGASCKVRGIIY
+167 AGASCKVSGIIY

-191 IRAKKVVINV
+191 IRAKKVVI
-201 AEETKVAEEA
+201 

-228 VGNQLAYSGQMKIVA
+228 VGNKLAYSGQMKIVA

-411 AMIMMGLV
+411 AVIMMGLV

-514 NLLVVPLVSCLLMS
+514 NLLIVPLVSCLLMS

-616 EEVNKSMRNNL
+616 EEVNKSMR
-627 AGRKLE
+627 
-633 KPMTNNP
+633 
-640 SDKDLEKLSRSKS
+640 KS
-653 LGRDLTKSE
+653 LGRDLTK
-662 TNSPS
+662 P
-667 DKDLEKLSR
+667 
-676 SKSLGRDLTKSETNS
+676 
-691 PSDKDLAKPSRS
+691 
-703 KTLGRDLTKS
+703 

-742 FDRSFVT
+742 LDRSFVT

>member
-67 FCIKLKQEPEKACMR
+67 FC
-82 VKPEADENNV
+82 
-92 MIKSGQE
+92 
-99 NDHMQ
+99 
-104 GNGEI
+104 
-109 ENDHIKLNTGYK
+109 IKLNTGYK

-411 AMIMMGLV
+411 AVIMMGLV

-437 ASIGMAVWNPYVIRD
+437 VSIGMAVWNPYVIRD

-475 FGKKG
+475 FGKNG

-616 EEVNKSMRNNL
+616 EEVNKSMR
-627 AGRKLE
+627 
-633 KPMTNNP
+633 
-640 SDKDLEKLSRSKS
+640 KS
-653 LGRDLTKSE
+653 LGRDLTK
-662 TNSPS
+662 P
-667 DKDLEKLSR
+667 
-676 SKSLGRDLTKSETNS
+676 
-691 PSDKDLAKPSRS
+691 
-703 KTLGRDLTKS
+703 

-742 FDRSFVT
+742 LDRSFVT

-845 ETLAKEKNINVVY
+845 ETLAKEKNINVIY
-858 MEAGDKIQE
+858 MEAGDKIRE
-867 KQNPDMAGLTLE
+867 KLNSDMAGLTLK
-879 CLYPSGS
+879 CLYPSGK

-891 QVVEREAD
+891 QVVKRESDSIAEAKQVAEREAD

-911 ASGITDDKKIAIGL
+911 AADITDDKKIAIGL
-925 DNAIIANVPG
+925 GNAITANVL
-935 EEATGSGL
+935 EDEVTGSGPD
-943 NANDLSMVLLAKYDG
+943 ANDLSIVLLAKYDG

-978 KSILLSETDALK
+978 KNLLLSETDVLK
-990 VGHHGSHSASSKGFL
+990 VGHHGSRSASSEGFL
-1005 QMTKPQYAI
+1005 QTIKPQYAI

>member
-67 FCIKLKQEPEKACMR
+67 FC
-82 VKPEADENNV
+82 
-92 MIKSGQE
+92 
-99 NDHMQ
+99 
-104 GNGEI
+104 
-109 ENDHIKLNTGYK
+109 IKLNTGYK

-411 AMIMMGLV
+411 AVIMMGLV

-475 FGKKG
+475 FGKNG

-616 EEVNKSMRNNL
+616 EEVNKSMR
-627 AGRKLE
+627 
-633 KPMTNNP
+633 
-640 SDKDLEKLSRSKS
+640 KS
-653 LGRDLTKSE
+653 LGRDLTK
-662 TNSPS
+662 P
-667 DKDLEKLSR
+667 
-676 SKSLGRDLTKSETNS
+676 
-691 PSDKDLAKPSRS
+691 
-703 KTLGRDLTKS
+703 

-742 FDRSFVT
+742 LDRSFVT

-845 ETLAKEKNINVVY
+845 ETLAKEKNINVIY
-858 MEAGDKIQE
+858 MEAGDKIRE
-867 KQNPDMAGLTLE
+867 KLNSDMAGLTLE
-879 CLYPSGS
+879 CLYPSGK

-891 QVVEREAD
+891 QVVKRESDSIAEAKQVAEREAD

>member
-45 VMHRYEM
+45 VMRRCEM
-52 IVHTN
+52 TVHMN
-57 DRVKKFSPKS
+57 DR
-67 FCIKLKQEPEKACMR
+67 
-82 VKPEADENNV
+82 
-92 MIKSGQE
+92 
-99 NDHMQ
+99 
-104 GNGEI
+104 
-109 ENDHIKLNTGYK
+109 
-121 YRRRRIDCVHKWR
+121 VHKWR
-134 NTVFV
+134 NAVFV

-154 SSLRTQENFAKVA
+154 SSLRTQENFVKCV
-167 AGASCKVRGIIY
+167 AGASCKVSGIIY
-179 DRQETTTGWVIQ
+179 DRQETTSGWVIQ
-191 IRAKKVVINV
+191 IRAKKVFVKGV
-201 AEETKVAEEA
+201 EETKEG
-211 KVAEETKVAE
+211 AE

-228 VGNQLAYSGQMKIVA
+228 VGNKLAYSGQMKIVA

-302 SELLNTLQGIKE
+302 SELLNTLHGIKE
-314 RVASVYDQTFEPKAA
+314 RVTSVYDQTFEPKAA

-411 AMIMMGLV
+411 AVIMMGLV

-437 ASIGMAVWNPYVIRD
+437 ASICMAVWNPYVIRD

-480 KLRQAFGVSLS
+480 RLRQAFGVSLS

-571 INVGHISVRMVLVY
+571 INVGHITVRMVLVY

-616 EEVNKSMRNNL
+616 EEVNKSIRNNL
-627 AGRKLE
+627 AGRKLK
-633 KPMTNNP
+633 KP
-640 SDKDLEKLSRSKS
+640 K
-653 LGRDLTKSE
+653 
-662 TNSPS
+662 
-667 DKDLEKLSR
+667 
-676 SKSLGRDLTKSETNS
+676 TNS

-703 KTLGRDLTKS
+703 KSLGRNLAKP

-742 FDRSFVT
+742 LDRSFVT

-845 ETLAKEKNINVVY
+845 ETLAKEKNINVIY
-858 MEAGDKIQE
+858 MEAGDKIRE
-867 KQNPDMAGLTLE
+867 KLNSDMAGLTLE
-879 CLYPSGS
+879 CLYPSGR

-891 QVVEREAD
+891 QVVKRDSD

-911 ASGITDDKKIAIGL
+911 AAGITDDKKIAIGL
-925 DNAIIANVPG
+925 GNEITANVPG
-935 EEATGSGL
+935 EAGL
-943 NANDLSMVLLAKYDG
+943 KDEITESDLDANDLSIVLLAKYDG

-990 VGHHGSHSASSKGFL
+990 VGHHGSRSASSEGFL
-1005 QMTKPQYAI
+1005 QTIKPQYAI

-1064 GG
+1064 G

>member
-1 MRQEENKIK
+1 MPSI
-10 RPLFWVA
+10 L
-17 CAFLFGETGAIAG
+17 
-30 SRWCIWAA
+30 
-38 IIFAALF
+38 
-45 VMHRYEM
+45 
-52 IVHTN
+52 
-57 DRVKKFSPKS
+57 DRVKP
-67 FCIKLKQEPEKACMR
+67 
-82 VKPEADENNV
+82 
-92 MIKSGQE
+92 
-99 NDHMQ
+99 
-104 GNGEI
+104 
-109 ENDHIKLNTGYK
+109 
-121 YRRRRIDCVHKWR
+121 
-134 NTVFV
+134 
-139 WLIFVF
+139 
-145 VGIAGYCNM
+145 
-154 SSLRTQENFAKVA
+154 
-167 AGASCKVRGIIY
+167 
-179 DRQETTTGWVIQ
+179 
-191 IRAKKVVINV
+191 
-201 AEETKVAEEA
+201 
-211 KVAEETKVAE
+211 
-221 KTKEIEE
+221 
-228 VGNQLAYSGQMKIVA
+228 
-243 YMSTSEKPILGQDV
+243 
-257 VLSGVAA
+257 
-264 LPEHATNPGGFDAAD
+264 
-279 YYKAKKIFMFL
+279 
-290 KDTSYVETGVKK
+290 
-302 SELLNTLQGIKE
+302 
-314 RVASVYDQTFEPKAA
+314 QT
-329 SVLSAMVLGDK
+329 
-340 RGLDRD
+340 
-346 TRNMYQLNGIAHI
+346 
-359 LAISGLHI
+359 GLHI

-411 AMIMMGLV
+411 AVIMMGLV

-544 LAGIPAHFILILYER
+544 LARIPAHFILILYER

-616 EEVNKSMRNNL
+616 EEVNKSMR
-627 AGRKLE
+627 
-633 KPMTNNP
+633 
-640 SDKDLEKLSRSKS
+640 KS
-653 LGRDLTKSE
+653 LGRDLTK
-662 TNSPS
+662 P
-667 DKDLEKLSR
+667 
-676 SKSLGRDLTKSETNS
+676 
-691 PSDKDLAKPSRS
+691 
-703 KTLGRDLTKS
+703 

-925 DNAIIANVPG
+925 DNAITANVPG

-978 KSILLSETDALK
+978 KSILLSEIDALK

-1005 QMTKPQYAI
+1005 QTTKPQYAI
-1014 ISCGKKNHYGH
+1014 ISCGKKNRYGH

>member
-1 MRQEENKIK
+1 M
-10 RPLFWVA
+10 
-17 CAFLFGETGAIAG
+17 
-30 SRWCIWAA
+30 
-38 IIFAALF
+38 
-45 VMHRYEM
+45 
-52 IVHTN
+52 
-57 DRVKKFSPKS
+57 DRK
-67 FCIKLKQEPEKACMR
+67 
-82 VKPEADENNV
+82 
-92 MIKSGQE
+92 
-99 NDHMQ
+99 
-104 GNGEI
+104 
-109 ENDHIKLNTGYK
+109 
-121 YRRRRIDCVHKWR
+121 
-134 NTVFV
+134 
-139 WLIFVF
+139 
-145 VGIAGYCNM
+145 
-154 SSLRTQENFAKVA
+154 
-167 AGASCKVRGIIY
+167 
-179 DRQETTTGWVIQ
+179 
-191 IRAKKVVINV
+191 
-201 AEETKVAEEA
+201 
-211 KVAEETKVAE
+211 
-221 KTKEIEE
+221 
-228 VGNQLAYSGQMKIVA
+228 
-243 YMSTSEKPILGQDV
+243 
-257 VLSGVAA
+257 
-264 LPEHATNPGGFDAAD
+264 NP
-279 YYKAKKIFMFL
+279 
-290 KDTSYVETGVKK
+290 
-302 SELLNTLQGIKE
+302 
-314 RVASVYDQTFEPKAA
+314 QT
-329 SVLSAMVLGDK
+329 
-340 RGLDRD
+340 
-346 TRNMYQLNGIAHI
+346 
-359 LAISGLHI
+359 GLHI

-411 AMIMMGLV
+411 AVIMMGLV

-616 EEVNKSMRNNL
+616 EEVNKSMR
-627 AGRKLE
+627 
-633 KPMTNNP
+633 
-640 SDKDLEKLSRSKS
+640 KS
-653 LGRDLTKSE
+653 LGRDLTK
-662 TNSPS
+662 P
-667 DKDLEKLSR
+667 
-676 SKSLGRDLTKSETNS
+676 
-691 PSDKDLAKPSRS
+691 
-703 KTLGRDLTKS
+703 

-742 FDRSFVT
+742 LDRSFVT

-925 DNAIIANVPG
+925 DNAITANVPG

-943 NANDLSMVLLAKYDG
+943 DANDLSMVLLAKYDG

>member
-1 MRQEENKIK
+1 
-10 RPLFWVA
+10 
-17 CAFLFGETGAIAG
+17 
-30 SRWCIWAA
+30 
-38 IIFAALF
+38 
-45 VMHRYEM
+45 
-52 IVHTN
+52 
-57 DRVKKFSPKS
+57 
-67 FCIKLKQEPEKACMR
+67 
-82 VKPEADENNV
+82 
-92 MIKSGQE
+92 
-99 NDHMQ
+99 
-104 GNGEI
+104 
-109 ENDHIKLNTGYK
+109 
-121 YRRRRIDCVHKWR
+121 
-134 NTVFV
+134 
-139 WLIFVF
+139 
-145 VGIAGYCNM
+145 
-154 SSLRTQENFAKVA
+154 
-167 AGASCKVRGIIY
+167 
-179 DRQETTTGWVIQ
+179 
-191 IRAKKVVINV
+191 
-201 AEETKVAEEA
+201 
-211 KVAEETKVAE
+211 
-221 KTKEIEE
+221 
-228 VGNQLAYSGQMKIVA
+228 
-243 YMSTSEKPILGQDV
+243 
-257 VLSGVAA
+257 
-264 LPEHATNPGGFDAAD
+264 
-279 YYKAKKIFMFL
+279 
-290 KDTSYVETGVKK
+290 
-302 SELLNTLQGIKE
+302 
-314 RVASVYDQTFEPKAA
+314 
-329 SVLSAMVLGDK
+329 
-340 RGLDRD
+340 
-346 TRNMYQLNGIAHI
+346 
-359 LAISGLHI
+359 
-367 AILGMTLFEW
+367 MTLFEW

-616 EEVNKSMRNNL
+616 EEVNKSMR
-627 AGRKLE
+627 
-633 KPMTNNP
+633 
-640 SDKDLEKLSRSKS
+640 KS
-653 LGRDLTKSE
+653 LGRDLTK
-662 TNSPS
+662 P
-667 DKDLEKLSR
+667 
-676 SKSLGRDLTKSETNS
+676 
-691 PSDKDLAKPSRS
+691 
-703 KTLGRDLTKS
+703 

-911 ASGITDDKKIAIGL
+911 ADSIAEAKQVAEREASGITDDKKIAIGL
-925 DNAIIANVPG
+925 DNAITANVPG

-943 NANDLSMVLLAKYDG
+943 DANDLSMVLLAKYDG

-963 TGDAGSM
+963 TGDVGSM

-978 KSILLSETDALK
+978 KSILLSEIDALK

-1005 QMTKPQYAI
+1005 QTTKPQYAI

-1043 TDQCGAIILHIQSGK
+1043 TDQCGAIILHIRSGK

>member
-1 MRQEENKIK
+1 MPSI
-10 RPLFWVA
+10 L
-17 CAFLFGETGAIAG
+17 
-30 SRWCIWAA
+30 
-38 IIFAALF
+38 
-45 VMHRYEM
+45 
-52 IVHTN
+52 
-57 DRVKKFSPKS
+57 DRVKP
-67 FCIKLKQEPEKACMR
+67 
-82 VKPEADENNV
+82 
-92 MIKSGQE
+92 
-99 NDHMQ
+99 
-104 GNGEI
+104 
-109 ENDHIKLNTGYK
+109 
-121 YRRRRIDCVHKWR
+121 
-134 NTVFV
+134 
-139 WLIFVF
+139 
-145 VGIAGYCNM
+145 
-154 SSLRTQENFAKVA
+154 
-167 AGASCKVRGIIY
+167 
-179 DRQETTTGWVIQ
+179 
-191 IRAKKVVINV
+191 
-201 AEETKVAEEA
+201 
-211 KVAEETKVAE
+211 
-221 KTKEIEE
+221 
-228 VGNQLAYSGQMKIVA
+228 
-243 YMSTSEKPILGQDV
+243 
-257 VLSGVAA
+257 
-264 LPEHATNPGGFDAAD
+264 
-279 YYKAKKIFMFL
+279 
-290 KDTSYVETGVKK
+290 
-302 SELLNTLQGIKE
+302 
-314 RVASVYDQTFEPKAA
+314 QT
-329 SVLSAMVLGDK
+329 
-340 RGLDRD
+340 
-346 TRNMYQLNGIAHI
+346 
-359 LAISGLHI
+359 GLHI

-411 AMIMMGLV
+411 AVIMMGLV

-616 EEVNKSMRNNL
+616 EEVNKSM
-627 AGRKLE
+627 
-633 KPMTNNP
+633 
-640 SDKDLEKLSRSKS
+640 SKS
-653 LGRDLTKSE
+653 LGRDLTK
-662 TNSPS
+662 P
-667 DKDLEKLSR
+667 
-676 SKSLGRDLTKSETNS
+676 ETNS
-691 PSDKDLAKPSRS
+691 PSDKDLAKPSMS
-703 KTLGRDLTKS
+703 KSLGRDLTKS

-742 FDRSFVT
+742 LDRSFVT

-776 TSNQRVGEYVL
+776 TSNRKVGEYVL
-787 LPAIRYYGMSE
+787 LPAIRYYGMAE

-867 KQNPDMAGLTLE
+867 KQNPNIAGLTLE

-899 SIAEAKQVAERE
+899 SKAEAKQVAERE

-925 DNAIIANVPG
+925 DNAITANVPG

-943 NANDLSMVLLAKYDG
+943 DANDLSMVLLAKYDG

-1005 QMTKPQYAI
+1005 QTTKPQYAI

>member
-67 FCIKLKQEPEKACMR
+67 FC
-82 VKPEADENNV
+82 
-92 MIKSGQE
+92 
-99 NDHMQ
+99 
-104 GNGEI
+104 
-109 ENDHIKLNTGYK
+109 IKLNTGYK

-411 AMIMMGLV
+411 AVIMMGLV

-475 FGKKG
+475 FGKNG

-616 EEVNKSMRNNL
+616 EEVNKSMR
-627 AGRKLE
+627 
-633 KPMTNNP
+633 
-640 SDKDLEKLSRSKS
+640 KS
-653 LGRDLTKSE
+653 LGRDLTK
-662 TNSPS
+662 P
-667 DKDLEKLSR
+667 
-676 SKSLGRDLTKSETNS
+676 
-691 PSDKDLAKPSRS
+691 
-703 KTLGRDLTKS
+703 

-742 FDRSFVT
+742 LDRSFVT

-845 ETLAKEKNINVVY
+845 ETLAKEKNINVIY
-858 MEAGDKIQE
+858 MEAGDKIRE
-867 KQNPDMAGLTLE
+867 KLNSDMAGLTLK
-879 CLYPSGS
+879 CLYPSGK

-891 QVVEREAD
+891 QVVKRESD

-911 ASGITDDKKIAIGL
+911 AADITDDKKIAIGL
-925 DNAIIANVPG
+925 GNAITANVL
-935 EEATGSGL
+935 EDEVTGSGPD
-943 NANDLSMVLLAKYDG
+943 ANDLSIVLLAKYDG

-978 KSILLSETDALK
+978 KNLLLSETDVLK
-990 VGHHGSHSASSKGFL
+990 VGHHGSRSASSEGFL
-1005 QMTKPQYAI
+1005 QTIKPQYAI

>member
-82 VKPEADENNV
+82 VKPEADEDNV

-167 AGASCKVRGIIY
+167 AGASCKVSGIIY

-191 IRAKKVVINV
+191 IRAKKVVI
-201 AEETKVAEEA
+201 

-228 VGNQLAYSGQMKIVA
+228 VGNKLAYSGQMKIVA

-411 AMIMMGLV
+411 AVIMMGLV

-437 ASIGMAVWNPYVIRD
+437 ASICMAVWNPYVIRD

-462 AGLAVIHPVYVQT
+462 AGLAVIHPVYVQA

-480 KLRQAFGVSLS
+480 RLRQAFGVSLS

-535 GIISIKAAE
+535 GIIYIKAAE

-571 INVGHISVRMVLVY
+571 INVGHITVRMVLVY

-604 SSQST
+604 SSQSM

-616 EEVNKSMRNNL
+616 EEVNKSIRNNL

-633 KPMTNNP
+633 KPMTNNL
-640 SDKDLEKLSRSKS
+640 SDKDLVRPFRNKP
-653 LGRDLTKSE
+653 LG
-662 TNSPS
+662 
-667 DKDLEKLSR
+667 
-676 SKSLGRDLTKSETNS
+676 G
-691 PSDKDLAKPSRS
+691 DLAKP
-703 KTLGRDLTKS
+703 

-845 ETLAKEKNINVVY
+845 ETLAKEKNINVIY
-858 MEAGDKIQE
+858 MEAGDKIRE
-867 KQNPDMAGLTLE
+867 KLNSDMAGLTLE
-879 CLYPSGS
+879 CLYPSER

-891 QVVEREAD
+891 QVVKRDSD

-911 ASGITDDKKIAIGL
+911 AAGITDDKKIAIGL
-925 DNAIIANVPG
+925 GNEITANVPG
-935 EEATGSGL
+935 EAGL
-943 NANDLSMVLLAKYDG
+943 KDEITESDLDANDLSIVLLAKYDG

-990 VGHHGSHSASSKGFL
+990 VGHHGSRSASSEGFL
-1005 QMTKPQYAI
+1005 QTIKPQYAI

>member
-1 MRQEENKIK
+1 
-10 RPLFWVA
+10 
-17 CAFLFGETGAIAG
+17 
-30 SRWCIWAA
+30 
-38 IIFAALF
+38 
-45 VMHRYEM
+45 MHRYEM
-52 IVHTN
+52 TVHTN
-57 DRVKKFSPKS
+57 DS
-67 FCIKLKQEPEKACMR
+67 
-82 VKPEADENNV
+82 
-92 MIKSGQE
+92 
-99 NDHMQ
+99 
-104 GNGEI
+104 
-109 ENDHIKLNTGYK
+109 
-121 YRRRRIDCVHKWR
+121 VHKWR

-154 SSLRTQENFAKVA
+154 SSLRTQEDFVKCV
-167 AGASCKVRGIIY
+167 AGASCKVSGIIY
-179 DRQETTTGWVIQ
+179 DRQETTSGWVIQ
-191 IRAKKVVINV
+191 IRAKKVFVKGV
-201 AEETKVAEEA
+201 EETKEG
-211 KVAEETKVAE
+211 AE

-411 AMIMMGLV
+411 AVIMMGLV

-571 INVGHISVRMVLVY
+571 INVGHISVRMALVY

-616 EEVNKSMRNNL
+616 EEVNKSIRNNL

-633 KPMTNNP
+633 KPM
-640 SDKDLEKLSRSKS
+640 
-653 LGRDLTKSE
+653 
-662 TNSPS
+662 
-667 DKDLEKLSR
+667 
-676 SKSLGRDLTKSETNS
+676 TNS

-703 KTLGRDLTKS
+703 KSLGRNLAKP

-742 FDRSFVT
+742 LDRSFVT

-845 ETLAKEKNINVVY
+845 ETLAKEKNINVIY
-858 MEAGDKIQE
+858 MEAGDKIRE
-867 KQNPDMAGLTLE
+867 KLNSDMAGLTLE
-879 CLYPSGS
+879 CLYPSER

-891 QVVEREAD
+891 QVVKRDSD

-911 ASGITDDKKIAIGL
+911 AAGITDDKKIAIGL
-925 DNAIIANVPG
+925 DNAITANVPG
-935 EEATGSGL
+935 DEVTGSGPD
-943 NANDLSMVLLAKYDG
+943 ANDLSIVLLAKYDG

-978 KSILLSETDALK
+978 KNLLLSETDVLK
-990 VGHHGSHSASSKGFL
+990 VGHHGSRSASSEVFL
-1005 QMTKPQYAI
+1005 QTIKPQYAI

-1064 GG
+1064 G

>member
-1 MRQEENKIK
+1 M
-10 RPLFWVA
+10 
-17 CAFLFGETGAIAG
+17 
-30 SRWCIWAA
+30 
-38 IIFAALF
+38 
-45 VMHRYEM
+45 
-52 IVHTN
+52 
-57 DRVKKFSPKS
+57 
-67 FCIKLKQEPEKACMR
+67 
-82 VKPEADENNV
+82 
-92 MIKSGQE
+92 
-99 NDHMQ
+99 
-104 GNGEI
+104 
-109 ENDHIKLNTGYK
+109 
-121 YRRRRIDCVHKWR
+121 
-134 NTVFV
+134 
-139 WLIFVF
+139 
-145 VGIAGYCNM
+145 
-154 SSLRTQENFAKVA
+154 
-167 AGASCKVRGIIY
+167 
-179 DRQETTTGWVIQ
+179 
-191 IRAKKVVINV
+191 VINI
-201 AEETKVAEEA
+201 AEETKGAEEA

-302 SELLNTLQGIKE
+302 SELLNILQEIKE
-314 RVASVYDQTFEPKAA
+314 RVASVYDQTYEPKAA

-411 AMIMMGLV
+411 AVIMMGLV

-437 ASIGMAVWNPYVIRD
+437 ASICMAVWNPYVIRD

-462 AGLAVIHPVYVQT
+462 AGLAVIHPIYVQT

-616 EEVNKSMRNNL
+616 EEVNKPMRNNL

-640 SDKDLEKLSRSKS
+640 SDKDLAKLSRSKLLGRDLTKPETNSPPDKDLAKLSRSKS
-653 LGRDLTKSE
+653 
-662 TNSPS
+662 
-667 DKDLEKLSR
+667 
-676 SKSLGRDLTKSETNS
+676 
-691 PSDKDLAKPSRS
+691 
-703 KTLGRDLTKS
+703 LGRDLTKS

-742 FDRSFVT
+742 LDRSFVT

-845 ETLAKEKNINVVY
+845 ETLAKEKNINIVY

-899 SIAEAKQVAERE
+899 
-911 ASGITDDKKIAIGL
+911 GITDDKKIAIGL
-925 DNAIIANVPG
+925 GNEITANVP
-935 EEATGSGL
+935 EEVGLKDEITESGL
-943 NANDLSMVLLAKYDG
+943 DANDLSIVLLAKYDG

-990 VGHHGSHSASSKGFL
+990 VGHHGSRSASSEGFL
-1005 QMTKPQYAI
+1005 QTTKPQYAI

>member
-1 MRQEENKIK
+1 
-10 RPLFWVA
+10 
-17 CAFLFGETGAIAG
+17 
-30 SRWCIWAA
+30 
-38 IIFAALF
+38 
-45 VMHRYEM
+45 
-52 IVHTN
+52 
-57 DRVKKFSPKS
+57 
-67 FCIKLKQEPEKACMR
+67 
-82 VKPEADENNV
+82 
-92 MIKSGQE
+92 
-99 NDHMQ
+99 
-104 GNGEI
+104 
-109 ENDHIKLNTGYK
+109 
-121 YRRRRIDCVHKWR
+121 
-134 NTVFV
+134 
-139 WLIFVF
+139 
-145 VGIAGYCNM
+145 
-154 SSLRTQENFAKVA
+154 
-167 AGASCKVRGIIY
+167 
-179 DRQETTTGWVIQ
+179 
-191 IRAKKVVINV
+191 
-201 AEETKVAEEA
+201 
-211 KVAEETKVAE
+211 
-221 KTKEIEE
+221 
-228 VGNQLAYSGQMKIVA
+228 
-243 YMSTSEKPILGQDV
+243 
-257 VLSGVAA
+257 
-264 LPEHATNPGGFDAAD
+264 
-279 YYKAKKIFMFL
+279 
-290 KDTSYVETGVKK
+290 
-302 SELLNTLQGIKE
+302 
-314 RVASVYDQTFEPKAA
+314 
-329 SVLSAMVLGDK
+329 
-340 RGLDRD
+340 
-346 TRNMYQLNGIAHI
+346 
-359 LAISGLHI
+359 
-367 AILGMTLFEW
+367 
-377 LRKRTGSY
+377 
-385 RISGCVAM
+385 M

-411 AMIMMGLV
+411 AVIMMGLV

-437 ASIGMAVWNPYVIRD
+437 ASICMAVWNPYVIRD

-480 KLRQAFGVSLS
+480 RLRQAFGVSLS

-571 INVGHISVRMVLVY
+571 INVGHITVRMVLVY

-616 EEVNKSMRNNL
+616 EEVNKSIRNNL

-633 KPMTNNP
+633 KPM
-640 SDKDLEKLSRSKS
+640 
-653 LGRDLTKSE
+653 
-662 TNSPS
+662 
-667 DKDLEKLSR
+667 
-676 SKSLGRDLTKSETNS
+676 TNS

-703 KTLGRDLTKS
+703 KSLGRNLAKP

-742 FDRSFVT
+742 LDRSFVT

-845 ETLAKEKNINVVY
+845 ETLAKEKNINVIY
-858 MEAGDKIQE
+858 MEAGDKIRE
-867 KQNPDMAGLTLE
+867 KLNSDMAGLTLE
-879 CLYPSGS
+879 CLYPSER

-891 QVVEREAD
+891 QVVKRDSD

-911 ASGITDDKKIAIGL
+911 AAGITDDKKIAIGL
-925 DNAIIANVPG
+925 DNAITANVPG
-935 EEATGSGL
+935 DEVTGSGPD
-943 NANDLSMVLLAKYDG
+943 ANDLSIVLLAKYDG

-978 KSILLSETDALK
+978 KNLLLSETDVLK
-990 VGHHGSHSASSKGFL
+990 VGHHGSRSASSEVFL
-1005 QMTKPQYAI
+1005 QTIKPQYAI

-1064 GG
+1064 G

>member
-1 MRQEENKIK
+1 MPSI
-10 RPLFWVA
+10 L
-17 CAFLFGETGAIAG
+17 
-30 SRWCIWAA
+30 
-38 IIFAALF
+38 
-45 VMHRYEM
+45 
-52 IVHTN
+52 
-57 DRVKKFSPKS
+57 DRVKP
-67 FCIKLKQEPEKACMR
+67 
-82 VKPEADENNV
+82 
-92 MIKSGQE
+92 
-99 NDHMQ
+99 
-104 GNGEI
+104 
-109 ENDHIKLNTGYK
+109 
-121 YRRRRIDCVHKWR
+121 
-134 NTVFV
+134 
-139 WLIFVF
+139 
-145 VGIAGYCNM
+145 
-154 SSLRTQENFAKVA
+154 
-167 AGASCKVRGIIY
+167 
-179 DRQETTTGWVIQ
+179 
-191 IRAKKVVINV
+191 
-201 AEETKVAEEA
+201 
-211 KVAEETKVAE
+211 
-221 KTKEIEE
+221 
-228 VGNQLAYSGQMKIVA
+228 
-243 YMSTSEKPILGQDV
+243 
-257 VLSGVAA
+257 
-264 LPEHATNPGGFDAAD
+264 
-279 YYKAKKIFMFL
+279 
-290 KDTSYVETGVKK
+290 
-302 SELLNTLQGIKE
+302 
-314 RVASVYDQTFEPKAA
+314 QT
-329 SVLSAMVLGDK
+329 
-340 RGLDRD
+340 
-346 TRNMYQLNGIAHI
+346 
-359 LAISGLHI
+359 GLHI

-411 AMIMMGLV
+411 AVIMMGLV

-559 LCGLSEKIPFSS
+559 LCGLSEKIPFSN

-616 EEVNKSMRNNL
+616 EEVNKSMR
-627 AGRKLE
+627 
-633 KPMTNNP
+633 
-640 SDKDLEKLSRSKS
+640 KS
-653 LGRDLTKSE
+653 LGRDLTK
-662 TNSPS
+662 P
-667 DKDLEKLSR
+667 
-676 SKSLGRDLTKSETNS
+676 
-691 PSDKDLAKPSRS
+691 
-703 KTLGRDLTKS
+703 

-723 YLYGIIL
+723 YLYEIIL

-742 FDRSFVT
+742 LDRSFVT

-845 ETLAKEKNINVVY
+845 ETLAKKKNINVVY

-867 KQNPDMAGLTLE
+867 KQNPDIAGLTLE

-891 QVVEREAD
+891 QVVERETDSKAEAKQLAEREAD
-899 SIAEAKQVAERE
+899 SISETKQVAERE

-925 DNAIIANVPG
+925 DNVITANVPG

-943 NANDLSMVLLAKYDG
+943 DANDLSMVLLAKYDG

-1005 QMTKPQYAI
+1005 QTTKPQYAI

-1030 LMQLQTIGARVYR
+1030 LMHLQTIGARVYR

>member
-1 MRQEENKIK
+1 
-10 RPLFWVA
+10 
-17 CAFLFGETGAIAG
+17 
-30 SRWCIWAA
+30 
-38 IIFAALF
+38 
-45 VMHRYEM
+45 
-52 IVHTN
+52 
-57 DRVKKFSPKS
+57 
-67 FCIKLKQEPEKACMR
+67 
-82 VKPEADENNV
+82 
-92 MIKSGQE
+92 
-99 NDHMQ
+99 
-104 GNGEI
+104 
-109 ENDHIKLNTGYK
+109 
-121 YRRRRIDCVHKWR
+121 
-134 NTVFV
+134 
-139 WLIFVF
+139 
-145 VGIAGYCNM
+145 
-154 SSLRTQENFAKVA
+154 
-167 AGASCKVRGIIY
+167 
-179 DRQETTTGWVIQ
+179 
-191 IRAKKVVINV
+191 
-201 AEETKVAEEA
+201 
-211 KVAEETKVAE
+211 
-221 KTKEIEE
+221 
-228 VGNQLAYSGQMKIVA
+228 
-243 YMSTSEKPILGQDV
+243 
-257 VLSGVAA
+257 
-264 LPEHATNPGGFDAAD
+264 
-279 YYKAKKIFMFL
+279 
-290 KDTSYVETGVKK
+290 
-302 SELLNTLQGIKE
+302 
-314 RVASVYDQTFEPKAA
+314 
-329 SVLSAMVLGDK
+329 
-340 RGLDRD
+340 
-346 TRNMYQLNGIAHI
+346 
-359 LAISGLHI
+359 
-367 AILGMTLFEW
+367 
-377 LRKRTGSY
+377 
-385 RISGCVAM
+385 
-393 IVVVFYGIMTG
+393 
-404 LSGSTSR
+404 
-411 AMIMMGLV
+411 
-419 MIGKAKGR
+419 
-427 SADLLTSAGI
+427 
-437 ASIGMAVWNPYVIRD
+437 MAVWNPYVIRD

-544 LAGIPAHFILILYER
+544 LAGIPAHFVLILYER

-604 SSQST
+604 SSQSA

-616 EEVNKSMRNNL
+616 EEVNKSM
-627 AGRKLE
+627 
-633 KPMTNNP
+633 
-640 SDKDLEKLSRSKS
+640 SKS
-653 LGRDLTKSE
+653 LGRDLTK
-662 TNSPS
+662 P
-667 DKDLEKLSR
+667 
-676 SKSLGRDLTKSETNS
+676 
-691 PSDKDLAKPSRS
+691 
-703 KTLGRDLTKS
+703 

-742 FDRSFVT
+742 LDRSFVT

-970 VEKRLILE
+970 GEKRLILE

>member
-1 MRQEENKIK
+1 
-10 RPLFWVA
+10 
-17 CAFLFGETGAIAG
+17 
-30 SRWCIWAA
+30 
-38 IIFAALF
+38 
-45 VMHRYEM
+45 MHRYEM
-52 IVHTN
+52 TVHTN
-57 DRVKKFSPKS
+57 DS
-67 FCIKLKQEPEKACMR
+67 
-82 VKPEADENNV
+82 
-92 MIKSGQE
+92 
-99 NDHMQ
+99 
-104 GNGEI
+104 
-109 ENDHIKLNTGYK
+109 
-121 YRRRRIDCVHKWR
+121 VHKWR

-154 SSLRTQENFAKVA
+154 SSLRTQEDFVKCV
-167 AGASCKVRGIIY
+167 AGASCKVSGIIY
-179 DRQETTTGWVIQ
+179 DRQETTSGWVIQ
-191 IRAKKVVINV
+191 IRAKKVFVKGV
-201 AEETKVAEEA
+201 EETKEG
-211 KVAEETKVAE
+211 AE
-221 KTKEIEE
+221 KTKEIEK
-228 VGNQLAYSGQMKIVA
+228 VGNKLAYSGQMKIVA

-290 KDTSYVETGVKK
+290 KDASYVETGVKK
-302 SELLNTLQGIKE
+302 SELLNTLHGIKE
-314 RVASVYDQTFEPKAA
+314 RVTSVYDQTFEPKAA

-411 AMIMMGLV
+411 AVIMMGLV

-437 ASIGMAVWNPYVIRD
+437 ASICMAVWNPYVIRD

-480 KLRQAFGVSLS
+480 RLRQAFGVSLS

-571 INVGHISVRMVLVY
+571 INVGHITVRMVLVY

-616 EEVNKSMRNNL
+616 EEVNKSMR
-627 AGRKLE
+627 
-633 KPMTNNP
+633 
-640 SDKDLEKLSRSKS
+640 KS
-653 LGRDLTKSE
+653 LGRDLTK
-662 TNSPS
+662 PM
-667 DKDLEKLSR
+667 
-676 SKSLGRDLTKSETNS
+676 
-691 PSDKDLAKPSRS
+691 
-703 KTLGRDLTKS
+703 
-713 VRKKS
+713 RKKS

-742 FDRSFVT
+742 LDRSFGT

-925 DNAIIANVPG
+925 DNAITANVPG

-943 NANDLSMVLLAKYDG
+943 DANDLSMVLLAKYDG

-978 KSILLSETDALK
+978 KSILLSEIDALK

-1005 QMTKPQYAI
+1005 QTTKPQYAI

>member
-82 VKPEADENNV
+82 VKPEADEDNV

-154 SSLRTQENFAKVA
+154 SSLRTQENFAKIA
-167 AGASCKVRGIIY
+167 AGASCKVSGIIY

-411 AMIMMGLV
+411 AVIMMGLV

-514 NLLVVPLVSCLLMS
+514 NLLVVPLVSYLLMS

-544 LAGIPAHFILILYER
+544 LARIPAHFILILYER

-616 EEVNKSMRNNL
+616 EEVNKSMR
-627 AGRKLE
+627 
-633 KPMTNNP
+633 
-640 SDKDLEKLSRSKS
+640 KS
-653 LGRDLTKSE
+653 LGRDLTK
-662 TNSPS
+662 P
-667 DKDLEKLSR
+667 
-676 SKSLGRDLTKSETNS
+676 
-691 PSDKDLAKPSRS
+691 
-703 KTLGRDLTKS
+703 

-742 FDRSFVT
+742 LDRSFVT

-845 ETLAKEKNINVVY
+845 ETLAKEKNINVIY
-858 MEAGDKIQE
+858 MEAGDKIRE
-867 KQNPDMAGLTLE
+867 KLNSDMAGLTLE
-879 CLYPSGS
+879 CLYPSGK

-891 QVVEREAD
+891 QVVKRESD

-925 DNAIIANVPG
+925 DNAITANVL
-935 EEATGSGL
+935 EDEVTGSGPD
-943 NANDLSMVLLAKYDG
+943 ANDLSIVLLAKYDG

-978 KSILLSETDALK
+978 KNLLLSETDVLK
-990 VGHHGSHSASSKGFL
+990 VGHHGSRSASSEGFL
-1005 QMTKPQYAI
+1005 QTIKPQYAI

-1064 GG
+1064 GE